1 MKKQFQRV
9 FAAFLAAATASV
21 SIAGISANAMI
32 GYTSIIPET
41 AVDITDVCECPK
53 GQYLDESSYMSYYNN
68 DSHTVAYLS
77 DFKFNYTTLYVTNNA
92 EFIKFYNEY
101 NADQVFEKYDEEV
114 VLETFSQY
122 GERLKV
128 MLYDKTDKNGNHS
141 TDFSNYTNKR
151 DEALKFCRILQEK
164 GYIAH
169 ATYTSFSATS
179 MKGGYDNSVLLENAV
194 SGKSEEIRKTA
205 EAFDS
210 SIEVTEQS
218 SENSN
223 VSTYKISSVEN
234 IEDGVAIA
242 RELKDKFCK
251 TRNDNEVYPSSVI
264 VTGVQESA
272 FSSSFQG
279 SETDLTTAHYTG
291 DIDNNETVD
300 TSDIFDVMYYV
311 ARKGA
316 GVENVSFTDGNAVEE
331 AAVFAA
337 ADIDGN
343 GKLDSTDVYYMMKYC
358 AEKGAGLNPSW
369 GD

>member
-9 FAAFLAAATASV
+9 FAAFLAAATTSV

-32 GYTSIIPET
+32 GYTSIIPEN

-68 DSHTVAYLS
+68 DSHTIAYLS

-194 SGKSEEIRKTA
+194 SGK
-205 EAFDS
+205 
-210 SIEVTEQS
+210 
-218 SENSN
+218 
-223 VSTYKISSVEN
+223 
-234 IEDGVAIA
+234 
-242 RELKDKFCK
+242 
-251 TRNDNEVYPSSVI
+251 
-264 VTGVQESA
+264 
-272 FSSSFQG
+272 
-279 SETDLTTAHYTG
+279 
-291 DIDNNETVD
+291 
-300 TSDIFDVMYYV
+300 
-311 ARKGA
+311 
-316 GVENVSFTDGNAVEE
+316 
-331 AAVFAA
+331 
-337 ADIDGN
+337 
-343 GKLDSTDVYYMMKYC
+343 
-358 AEKGAGLNPSW
+358 
-369 GD
+369 